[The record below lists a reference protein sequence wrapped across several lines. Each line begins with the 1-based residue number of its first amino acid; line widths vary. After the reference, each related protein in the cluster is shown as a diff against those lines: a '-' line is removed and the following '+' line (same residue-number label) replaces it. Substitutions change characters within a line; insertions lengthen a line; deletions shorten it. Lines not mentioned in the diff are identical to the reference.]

1 MKILMVSMPSLHF
14 FRWTEQLKDAGHE
27 IYWFDVI
34 DGGAKVERISWIH
47 QIVGWKLKWE
57 YPGRYFIKDKLP
69 KVYALLQQFNEN
81 NTAKIFEQKLLEI
94 QPNVVHS
101 FAMQISCIPILN
113 VMQNHQSIK
122 WIYSSW
128 GSDMYYSQQ
137 LDIDFL
143 LMNKALNRI
152 NFLITDC
159 FRDFNIAKEKG
170 FKNEFLGVYP
180 GNGGIFFD
188 ENAILPLNQ
197 RKFILIKGY
206 NDDIGRGINIIK
218 AITHNVIK
226 LLKGFTIVI
235 YGADDEIVQ
244 YIENCDVYKKIE
256 TKIYL
261 KTNFIENA
269 SLLKIMG
276 ASYIYIGNSIS
287 DGMPNSLIEASGMG
301 AFPIQSNPGN
311 ATTELIID
319 NQNGLLIQ
327 DPLNSKEIESLI
339 IKALQNYKMV
349 KMANEYNISTVKSK
363 YNRQEIKNKITTM
376 YDEIYKKNI

>member
-1 MKILMVSMPSLHF
+1 MVSMPSLHF